1 MLIDWVTVGAQIIN
15 FLILVYLLK
24 RFLYGRVLQ
33 VMDERQ
39 KKLTAEFSAAK
50 TAQTEAEEER
60 HEFKKKNDELTK
72 QREELLNQIQ
82 QEAEKEKQIL
92 LKDARTEVEEQRT
105 RWAASLQQ
113 EKKEFITQLRD
124 RTTREIIQISGKAL
138 QSLGNLSL
146 EQAVAD
152 VFVQRIEFIREEV
165 WDTLRSSVRIEDGN
179 EEEHAF
185 TIQSSFEQPADQQE
199 KIRTLLQQKIGR
211 EIPIHFEV
219 LPKSSWGIELRIG
232 GNRIAWT
239 LDDYLEELQ
248 EKVTSEFDHDIRWIS
263 T

>member
-1 MLIDWVTVGAQIIN
+1 MLIDWITVGAQIIN

-39 KKLTAEFSAAK
+39 KKLSAEFSVAK
-50 TAQTEAEEER
+50 ATQAEAEEER
-60 HEFKKKNDELTK
+60 RTFKEKNAEFTE
-72 QREELLNQIQ
+72 QREELLNQIRK
-82 QEAEKEKQIL
+82 EAEQEKQTL
-92 LKDARTEVEEQRT
+92 LKDVRREVEEQRT
-105 RWAASLQQ
+105 RWAGSLQQ
-113 EKKEFITQLRD
+113 EKKEFISQLRD

-146 EQAVAD
+146 EQAVAEVFIQRVKSVPED
-152 VFVQRIEFIREEV
+152 VWESV
-165 WDTLRSSVRIEDGN
+165 RSSIWTEGANNFLTVRR
-179 EEEHAF
+179 
-185 TIQSSFEQPADQQE
+185 SFEQPAEQQE
-199 KIRTLLQQKIGR
+199 KIRTLLQHKIGS
-211 EIPIHFEV
+211 EISIQFEV
-219 LPKSSWGIELRIG
+219 LPESSWGMELRIG

-248 EKVTSEFDHDIRWIS
+248 EKVTTEFDRDIRWIS